1 MKLPELACLCF
12 ILTTTTG
19 CLSSAPSSV
28 GDKQC
33 GKASWYGKKYAGR
46 PTASGEIFR
55 PSAYTAAHKKSPL
68 GIIMRVQN
76 QANGRSVFVK
86 INDRG
91 PYVGGRIIDLSQ
103 AAFARIAPLSQ
114 GVVDVCVQVVRKKSK
129 PSHDKDHRTLNL

>member
-1 MKLPELACLCF
+1 
-12 ILTTTTG
+12 
-19 CLSSAPSSV
+19 
-28 GDKQC
+28 
-33 GKASWYGKKYAGR
+33 
-46 PTASGEIFR
+46 
-55 PSAYTAAHKKSPL
+55 
-68 GIIMRVQN
+68 MRVQN